1 MKKTLLFIV
10 ICLLTFN
17 PKTWSQ
23 DVYQTITSGGFK
35 VKCPCRL
42 RSNSTFIQL
51 AKQQGIQNTIGAYI
65 CTENEDDPSIGVLV
79 NINIYDES
87 AAYNKIEPSG
97 YAYFEK
103 QYIIE
108 YAKNLSNAGFPFSY
122 IAYHGALAVEY
133 TYDQMGVP
141 TKALV
146 FLKNKKSYLIQ
157 VATRKSLNTK
167 YDYIKG
173 SVQFL

>member
-1 MKKTLLFIV
+1 MKKTLFFIV
-10 ICLLTFN
+10 ICLLTFH

-23 DVYQTITSGGFK
+23 DDYQTITTGGFK
-35 VKCPCRL
+35 VKCFCRL
-42 RSNSTFIQL
+42 RSNSTFLQL
-51 AKQQGIQNTIGAYI
+51 ARQQGIHNTIGAYI
-65 CTENEDDPSIGVLV
+65 CTENEDNPSIGVLV
-79 NINIYDES
+79 NINVYDELE
-87 AAYNKIEPSG
+87 AYKKIEPSG

-108 YAKNLSNAGFPFSY
+108 YAEIFRMQASH
-122 IAYHGALAVEY
+122 IAISPTKVLLAVEY

-146 FLKNKKSYLIQ
+146 FIKNKKSYLIQ

-173 SVQFL
+173 SFHFL

>member
-1 MKKTLLFIV
+1 MKETLLFIV
-10 ICLLTFN
+10 RYLLTFN

-23 DVYQTITSGGFK
+23 DEYQTITTGGFK

-42 RSNSTFIQL
+42 RSNSTFLQL
-51 AKQQGIQNTIGAYI
+51 ARKQGIQNVIGVFI
-65 CTENEDDPSIGVLV
+65 CTENEGNPSIGVLV
-79 NINIYDES
+79 NINVYDES
-87 AAYNKIEPSG
+87 APYTKIEPSG

-108 YAKNLSNAGFPFSY
+108 YAKNLSNASISFSY
-122 IAYHGALAVEY
+122 ITYQGVLAVEY

-146 FLKNKKSYLIQ
+146 FLKDKKSYLIQ

-173 SVQFL
+173 SFQVL